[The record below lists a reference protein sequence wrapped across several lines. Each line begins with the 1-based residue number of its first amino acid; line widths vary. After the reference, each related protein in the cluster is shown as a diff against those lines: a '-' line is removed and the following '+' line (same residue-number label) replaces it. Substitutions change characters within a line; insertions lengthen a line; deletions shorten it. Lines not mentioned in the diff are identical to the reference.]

1 MQNEPAYI
9 AERIRTIRIA
19 RGLKQAEI
27 DNLAGLPSSST
38 SKIERNMR
46 EATAS
51 ELVRIAQALG
61 MTLDTLLSGKSA
73 FVYQEEIKVIEALR
87 EIPFD
92 DYKQILRT
100 LEAQVYFSAKDAK
113 PPLKEHLIDLVSEL
127 TRLSQS
133 DIRPRSD
140 FAERKRV
147 RGS

>member
-1 MQNEPAYI
+1 MQNEPADI
-9 AERIRTIRIA
+9 AERIRTVRIA

-27 DNLAGLPSSST
+27 DNLAGLPISST

-113 PPLKEHLIDLVSEL
+113 PPLKDHLIDLVSEL

>member
-1 MQNEPAYI
+1 MQNEPADT
-9 AERIRTIRIA
+9 AERIRTVRIA

-27 DNLAGLPSSST
+27 DNLAGLPISST

-113 PPLKEHLIDLVSEL
+113 PPLKDHLIDLVSEL

>member
-1 MQNEPAYI
+1 MQNEPTYI

-19 RGLKQAEI
+19 RGMKQAKL
-27 DNLAGLPSSST
+27 DKLAGLPISST
-38 SKIERNMR
+38 SKIERNLR
-46 EATAS
+46 ESTAS

-92 DYKQILRT
+92 DFKQILRT

-133 DIRPRSD
+133 DTRPRSD
-140 FAERKRV
+140 FAKRKRV
-147 RGS
+147 RDS

>member
-9 AERIRTIRIA
+9 AERIRTVRIA

-27 DNLAGLPSSST
+27 DNLAGLPISST

-87 EIPFD
+87 EIPFE
-92 DYKQILRT
+92 DYKQIIRT

>member
-9 AERIRTIRIA
+9 AERIRTVRIA

-27 DNLAGLPSSST
+27 DNLAGLPISST

>member
-1 MQNEPAYI
+1 MQNEPADI
-9 AERIRTIRIA
+9 AERIRTVRIA

-27 DNLAGLPSSST
+27 DNLAGLPISST

-113 PPLKEHLIDLVSEL
+113 PPLKDHLLDLVSEL